1 MDHFLDSSI
10 IASRLR
16 VLREN
21 SGLSYSKLTEA
32 LSRKCNLTISPE
44 RLRQYECFHN
54 TNQESSSNM
63 GMRVK
68 VLHALADFY
77 EVSTDYI
84 LGRTDVKSTD
94 PSIRAIVE
102 YTGLSEKNVVYL
114 HQLKIGDL
122 DEDFLDNVV
131 AILEHDIMFRIKSD
145 PTHYELA
152 SEMFDKMC
160 GRTPEK
166 TPNLKRQAQI
176 MAQNKRREYIQG
188 LSIALRK
195 CPIYTFNAV
204 NTLLS
209 NNSHLHLLEEIGKY
223 ISADPDDLNDPYA
236 ISVGQTSTFHIDP
249 RHMTGDTKEL
259 LIERRLSIITEKL
272 KELREIVVS
281 STE

>member
-21 SGLSYSKLTEA
+21 SGLSYSKLAEA
-32 LSRKCNLTISPE
+32 LSRKCNLTISSE

-63 GMRVK
+63 GMSVK

-122 DEDFLDNVV
+122 DEDFLDTVV

-145 PTHYELA
+145 STHYELA

-166 TPNLKRQAQI
+166 TPNRKRQARITALQERKKYI
-176 MAQNKRREYIQG
+176 HALINALNKR
-188 LSIALRK
+188 S
-195 CPIYTFNAV
+195 IYTLNAI
-204 NTLLS
+204 NTLIS
-209 NNSHLHLLEEIGKY
+209 NNNHLHLLEEIGEY
-223 ISADPDDLNDPYA
+223 ISANPDDLIDRYST
-236 ISVGQTSTFHIDP
+236 SVGQTSTHHTDSQ
-249 RHMTGDTKEL
+249 HVTGNITEL
-259 LIERRLSIITEKL
+259 LIEQRLSIITEKL